1 MESVESRHRTDFTA
15 LNLGDLDAA
24 VALVAEDGSFRLVP
38 GLRRQHAGDLLRR
51 RRSTRDGA

>member
-24 VALVAEDGSFRLVP
+24 VALIAEDGCFTPVP
-38 GLRRQHAGDLLRR
+38 GLRRQHAGGLLRR
-51 RRSTRDGA
+51 RWSTRDGA